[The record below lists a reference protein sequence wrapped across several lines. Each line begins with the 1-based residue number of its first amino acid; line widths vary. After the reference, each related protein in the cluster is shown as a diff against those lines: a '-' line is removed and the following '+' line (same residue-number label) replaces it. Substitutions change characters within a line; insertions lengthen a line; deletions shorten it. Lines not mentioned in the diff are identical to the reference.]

1 MKWATSASFE
11 ADLAAAFTQVR
22 GDLAAD
28 LPRPPDLLLLFLT
41 PHYQDQIEDLPA
53 SMEAGPAPGRTL
65 GCTAAGVIGGGREV
79 EDGPCL
85 AATAAV
91 LPGTAMTSFHLQAGD
106 LPDPDAGP
114 DRWHEALGVAPD
126 PTPQFLLVA
135 DPAGDSPLDPRP
147 LLMGLDFAYPGSA
160 KIGGLASALQ
170 ENRMILDGRIVTGGC
185 AGVALQGGLEVD
197 TIVAQGCRAIG
208 PPMTVTGCSGYFL
221 EALDGRPAV
230 ERLIEIYHEAGAA
243 DQERMQT
250 SLHIGVA
257 ATGLKQELGAGDF
270 LIRNVLQLDHEKGVI
285 AVGDRLRGGQTVQ
298 FHVRDAEAAT
308 QDLDQLLARYRS
320 RRPEAAPR
328 GGLLFTC
335 TGRGHRFF
343 GRPGHDSARLEEPL
357 GRIPLGGFFCGGEIG
372 PVGGT
377 TYLHGYTSSL
387 ALFRPPA

>member
-22 GDLAAD
+22 GDLAAA

-343 GRPGHDSARLEEPL
+343 GRPGHDSARLEESL

>member
-22 GDLAAD
+22 GDLAAA

-91 LPGTAMTSFHLQAGD
+91 LPGTAVTSFHLQAGD

-343 GRPGHDSARLEEPL
+343 GRPGHDSARLEESL

>member
-1 MKWATSASFE
+1 
-11 ADLAAAFTQVR
+11 
-22 GDLAAD
+22 
-28 LPRPPDLLLLFLT
+28 
-41 PHYQDQIEDLPA
+41 
-53 SMEAGPAPGRTL
+53 
-65 GCTAAGVIGGGREV
+65 
-79 EDGPCL
+79 
-85 AATAAV
+85 
-91 LPGTAMTSFHLQAGD
+91 MTSFHLQAGD

-343 GRPGHDSARLEEPL
+343 GRPGHDSARLEESL

>member
-1 MKWATSASFE
+1 MQWATSASFE
-11 ADLAAAFTQVR
+11 ADLAAAFAQVR
-22 GDLAAD
+22 GDLAAA
-28 LPRPPDLLLLFLT
+28 LPWPPDLLLLFLT

-53 SMEAGPAPGRTL
+53 SMEGPAPRRML
-65 GCTAAGVIGGGREV
+65 GCTATGVIGGGREV
-79 EDGPCL
+79 EDRTCL

-114 DRWHEALGVAPD
+114 DRWHEALGVGPE
-126 PTPQFLLVA
+126 PTPQFLLLA
-135 DPAGDSPLDPRP
+135 DPTGASPLDPRP
-147 LLMGLDFAYPGSA
+147 LLMGLDFAWPRSA
-160 KIGGLASALQ
+160 KIGGLASVLQ
-170 ENRMILDGRIVTGGC
+170 ENRLILDGRVVTGGC
-185 AGVALQGGLEVD
+185 VGVALQGGLEVD

-230 ERLIEIYHEAGAA
+230 ERLVEIYHEAGAA

-285 AVGDRLRGGQTVQ
+285 AVGDRLRSGQTVQ

-308 QDLDQLLARYRS
+308 QDLDQILARYRG
-320 RRPEAAPR
+320 RQPEAAPC

-343 GRPGHDSARLEEPL
+343 GQPGHDSARLEESL
-357 GRIPLGGFFCGGEIG
+357 GPVPLGGFFCGGEIG
-372 PVGGT
+372 PVGDT
-377 TYLHGYTSSL
+377 TYLHGYTSSF
-387 ALFRPPA
+387 ALFRPPD